1 MADDKGKTKAGS
13 TKTPPGKHLGWQ
25 QPKNPHYV
33 APNTAQGSPDAT
45 TTPAPKGVMN
55 PGGHMVTTGSGTIP
69 PGLAR
74 LAALKAAADQATAAR
89 AAAAQALGNFVP
101 PTTNATATTPGA
113 FAPPG
118 WLRKA
123 AYMQGGNRPGSQVP
137 LTANGVPNALAL
149 GFGQ

>member
-1 MADDKGKTKAGS
+1 MADEKGKTKAAT

-25 QPKNPHYV
+25 QPNNPHYV
-33 APNTAQGSPDAT
+33 APTNTAQGSP

-55 PGGHMVTTGSGTIP
+55 PGGHMVTTGSGKIP

-74 LAALKAAADQATAAR
+74 LAALKAAADQATAQR
-89 AAAAQALGNFVP
+89 AAAAAALGNFVP

-113 FAPPG
+113 FQPPG
-118 WLRKA
+118 WLRSA
-123 AYMQGGNRPGSQVP
+123 AYMQGGNRPGGQVP
-137 LTANGVPNALAL
+137 LTTNGFPNVRAL